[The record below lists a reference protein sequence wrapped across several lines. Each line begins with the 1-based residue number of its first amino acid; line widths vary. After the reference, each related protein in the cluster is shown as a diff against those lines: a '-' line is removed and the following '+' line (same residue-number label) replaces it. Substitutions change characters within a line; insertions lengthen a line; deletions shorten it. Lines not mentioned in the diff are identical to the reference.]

1 MTHPENDTFGDF
13 EGDFQSAKKAEHG
26 TSLGTV
32 PEGTYKVACC
42 NQDITGNAVLV
53 DHEIFTATSG
63 TKGFKLFLEILS
75 PEVMVD
81 KATGE
86 KVKVKGEVIEH
97 VFWVTQKNLA
107 YIKRDI
113 AAILGRDLK
122 NLSELT
128 SIVWLGKTCEVGVKH
143 EVYRGFK
150 QSRVSYFNP
159 WNPDAEKKSGKD
171 APKDSSAS
179 AATSEAPAGG
189 TAPGKEDQ
197 GDPNF

>member
-1 MTHPENDTFGDF
+1 MTHPENETFGDF
-13 EGDFQSAKKAEHG
+13 EGDFQSAKKAEQG
-26 TSLGTV
+26 SSLGTV

-42 NQDITGNAVLV
+42 NQDITGNGVLV
-53 DHEIFTATSG
+53 DHEIFKANSG
-63 TKGFKLFLEILS
+63 SNGFKLFLEILS
-75 PEVMVD
+75 PDFIVD

-86 KVKVKGEVIEH
+86 KVKTKGETIEH

-122 NLSELT
+122 SLSELAK
-128 SIVWLGKTCEVGVKH
+128 IVWLGKTCEVGVKH
-143 EVYRGFK
+143 EIYRGFK

-159 WNPDAEKKSGKD
+159 WNPDAEKKGGKD
-171 APKDSSAS
+171 APKDPPAS
-179 AATSEAPAGG
+179 EATSGAPAGG
-189 TAPGKEDQ
+189 TAPGKEGQ